1 MKNSSLGTKLLLAA
15 VTLAVLV
22 YFGVQGLR
30 YLDDPLMT
38 SLAYE
43 DQVEES
49 IDVSGYV
56 VREESVL
63 PDESSGSL
71 RLQRSEGER
80 VSDGGTVALVYADA
94 SSIQLQD
101 QMDSL
106 RDRIE
111 QLEYAQA
118 AALGTEV
125 SLKLDSQILQ
135 GIVDLR
141 TAIAENRLDRA
152 EEYGKDLRSLVL
164 KRDYTDADTEDLAA
178 QITSL
183 QTELKTLQSQAAA
196 SIRRITA
203 PQAGLYSAVVDGYET
218 VLTPENV
225 SSLTPSQLKAIQP
238 DESVQSQVGKLVLG
252 DTWYYAVIMDTD
264 QARELEEEGSVTL
277 RFAKSADQD
286 LSVTVDSVSAE
297 ENGQVVVVF
306 RGTTYLSQL
315 TLLRQQ
321 SAQIIR
327 RIAEGIRI
335 PKEAIRTEKVTVDE
349 ETGERTSTA
358 MTGVYCMVGAEA
370 RFKPV
375 EVVYSGDDFVL
386 VTSTLAESAS
396 ASQEKVRL
404 RSGDEI
410 IIAADDLYDGKVLN
424 RQIYE

>member
-1 MKNSSLGTKLLLAA
+1 M
-15 VTLAVLV
+15 
-22 YFGVQGLR
+22 
-30 YLDDPLMT
+30 
-38 SLAYE
+38 
-43 DQVEES
+43 
-49 IDVSGYV
+49 
-56 VREESVL
+56 
-63 PDESSGSL
+63 
-71 RLQRSEGER
+71 
-80 VSDGGTVALVYADA
+80 
-94 SSIQLQD
+94 
-101 QMDSL
+101 
-106 RDRIE
+106 
-111 QLEYAQA
+111 
-118 AALGTEV
+118 
-125 SLKLDSQILQ
+125 
-135 GIVDLR
+135 
-141 TAIAENRLDRA
+141 
-152 EEYGKDLRSLVL
+152 
-164 KRDYTDADTEDLAA
+164 
-178 QITSL
+178 
-183 QTELKTLQSQAAA
+183 
-196 SIRRITA
+196 
-203 PQAGLYSAVVDGYET
+203 
-218 VLTPENV
+218 
-225 SSLTPSQLKAIQP
+225 
-238 DESVQSQVGKLVLG
+238 LG

-386 VTSTLAESAS
+386 VASTLAESAS
-396 ASQEKVRL
+396 ASQETLRL
-404 RSGDEI
+404 RAGDEI

>member
-152 EEYGKDLRSLVL
+152 EEHGKDLRSLVL
-164 KRDYTDADTEDLAA
+164 KRDYTDADTEDLAS

-225 SSLTPSQLKAIQP
+225 SSLTPSQIGRAH
-238 DESVQSQVGKLVLG
+238 V
-252 DTWYYAVIMDTD
+252 
-264 QARELEEEGSVTL
+264 
-277 RFAKSADQD
+277 
-286 LSVTVDSVSAE
+286 
-297 ENGQVVVVF
+297 
-306 RGTTYLSQL
+306 
-315 TLLRQQ
+315 
-321 SAQIIR
+321 
-327 RIAEGIRI
+327 
-335 PKEAIRTEKVTVDE
+335 
-349 ETGERTSTA
+349 
-358 MTGVYCMVGAEA
+358 
-370 RFKPV
+370 
-375 EVVYSGDDFVL
+375 
-386 VTSTLAESAS
+386 
-396 ASQEKVRL
+396 
-404 RSGDEI
+404 
-410 IIAADDLYDGKVLN
+410 
-424 RQIYE
+424 

>member
-1 MKNSSLGTKLLLAA
+1 MKNSTLGTKLLLAA

-43 DQVEES
+43 DQVEEA

-71 RLQRSEGER
+71 QLQRAEGER
-80 VSDGGTVALVYADA
+80 VSDGGVVALVYANEA
-94 SSIQLQD
+94 SIQLQN

-106 RDRIE
+106 RDQIE
-111 QLEYAQA
+111 QLEYAQS

-141 TAIAENRLDRA
+141 TALAEDRLDRA

-164 KRDYTDADTEDLAA
+164 KRDYTDADTEDLTA
-178 QITSL
+178 QISSL
-183 QTELKTLQSQAAA
+183 QTELKTLQSQAAS

-218 VLTPENV
+218 VLTPENI
-225 SSLTPSQLKAIQP
+225 STLTPSQLKAIQP
-238 DESVQSQVGKLVLG
+238 DESVHSQVGKLVLG
-252 DTWYYAVIMDTD
+252 DTWYYAVIMDAD
-264 QARELEEEGSVTL
+264 QAQELEEGSVTL
-277 RFAKSADQD
+277 RFAKSTDQD
-286 LSVTVDSVSAE
+286 LPVTVDSVSAE

-306 RGTTYLSQL
+306 RGTTYLPQL

-335 PKEAIRTEKVTVDE
+335 PKEAIRTEKVSVDE
-349 ETGERTSTA
+349 ETGEHTSTA

-375 EVVYSGDDFVL
+375 EVLYSGDDFVL
-386 VTSTLAESAS
+386 VASTLAESAS
-396 ASQEKVRL
+396 ASQETLRL
-404 RSGDEI
+404 RAGDEI

>member
-1 MKNSSLGTKLLLAA
+1 
-15 VTLAVLV
+15 
-22 YFGVQGLR
+22 
-30 YLDDPLMT
+30 MT
-38 SLAYE
+38 SPAMW
-43 DQVEES
+43 
-49 IDVSGYV
+49 SGRNRYC
-56 VREESVL
+56 RMRAADRCGFSA
-63 PDESSGSL
+63 
-71 RLQRSEGER
+71 QEGER
-80 VSDGGTVALVYADA
+80 VSAGGTVALVYADA

-152 EEYGKDLRSLVL
+152 EEHGKDLRSLVL
-164 KRDYTDADTEDLAA
+164 KRDYTDADTEDLGVPR
-178 QITSL
+178 SPRCRRSSR
-183 QTELKTLQSQAAA
+183 TLQSQAAA

-203 PQAGLYSAVVDGYET
+203 PRAGLYSAVVDGYET

-225 SSLTPSQLKAIQP
+225 SSLTPSQLKAVQP
-238 DESVQSQVGKLVLG
+238 DESVRSQVGKLVLG

-277 RFAKSADQD
+277 RFVKSADQD

-297 ENGQVVVVF
+297 ENGQVVAVF
-306 RGTTYLSQL
+306 RGTTYLSRL

>member
-80 VSDGGTVALVYADA
+80 VSAGGTVALVYADA

-135 GIVDLR
+135 GIMDP
-141 TAIAENRLDRA
+141 ADGHCGKPPGPGGGAWEGP
-152 EEYGKDLRSLVL
+152 EEPGAQAGLHRRGHRGPGVPDH
-164 KRDYTDADTEDLAA
+164 LAA
-178 QITSL
+178 DGAQD
-183 QTELKTLQSQAAA
+183 
-196 SIRRITA
+196 A
-203 PQAGLYSAVVDGYET
+203 PVPGGRLHPADHRSRAGLYSAVVDGYET

-225 SSLTPSQLKAIQP
+225 SSLTPSQLKAVQP

-277 RFAKSADQD
+277 RFVKSADQD

-297 ENGQVVVVF
+297 ENGQVVAVF
-306 RGTTYLSQL
+306 RGTTYLSRL

-396 ASQEKVRL
+396 ASPGEGAPAVR
-404 RSGDEI
+404 G
-410 IIAADDLYDGKVLN
+410 
-424 RQIYE
+424 

>member
-1 MKNSSLGTKLLLAA
+1 M
-15 VTLAVLV
+15 
-22 YFGVQGLR
+22 
-30 YLDDPLMT
+30 
-38 SLAYE
+38 
-43 DQVEES
+43 
-49 IDVSGYV
+49 
-56 VREESVL
+56 
-63 PDESSGSL
+63 
-71 RLQRSEGER
+71 
-80 VSDGGTVALVYADA
+80 
-94 SSIQLQD
+94 
-101 QMDSL
+101 
-106 RDRIE
+106 
-111 QLEYAQA
+111 
-118 AALGTEV
+118 
-125 SLKLDSQILQ
+125 
-135 GIVDLR
+135 

-152 EEYGKDLRSLVL
+152 EEHGKDLRSLVL
-164 KRDYTDADTEDLAA
+164 KRDYTDADTEDLAS

-203 PQAGLYSAVVDGYET
+203 PRAGLYSAVVDGYET

-225 SSLTPSQLKAIQP
+225 SSLTPSQLKAVQP

-277 RFAKSADQD
+277 RFVKSADQD

-297 ENGQVVVVF
+297 ENGQVVAVF
-306 RGTTYLSQL
+306 RGTTYLSRL

-404 RSGDEI
+404 RAGDEI

>member
-80 VSDGGTVALVYADA
+80 VSAGGTVALVYADA

-135 GIVDLR
+135 GIMDLR

-152 EEYGKDLRSLVL
+152 EEHGKDLRSLVL
-164 KRDYTDADTEDLAA
+164 KRDYTDADTEDLAS

-203 PQAGLYSAVVDGYET
+203 PRAGLYSAVVDGYET

-225 SSLTPSQLKAIQP
+225 SSLTPSQLKAVQP
-238 DESVQSQVGKLVLG
+238 DESVIRHAIEVAWDRGDVDTLNSYFGYTIHNLRGKPTNSEFIAMIADKMRLDKRQRVG
-252 DTWYYAVIMDTD
+252 
-264 QARELEEEGSVTL
+264 
-277 RFAKSADQD
+277 
-286 LSVTVDSVSAE
+286 
-297 ENGQVVVVF
+297 
-306 RGTTYLSQL
+306 
-315 TLLRQQ
+315 
-321 SAQIIR
+321 
-327 RIAEGIRI
+327 
-335 PKEAIRTEKVTVDE
+335 
-349 ETGERTSTA
+349 
-358 MTGVYCMVGAEA
+358 
-370 RFKPV
+370 
-375 EVVYSGDDFVL
+375 
-386 VTSTLAESAS
+386 
-396 ASQEKVRL
+396 
-404 RSGDEI
+404 
-410 IIAADDLYDGKVLN
+410 
-424 RQIYE
+424 

>member
-56 VREESVL
+56 VRQESVL

-71 RLQRSEGER
+71 QLQRAEGEK
-80 VSDGGTVALVYADA
+80 VSDGGTVALVYADE
-94 SSIQLQD
+94 SSIQLQT
-101 QMDSL
+101 QMNNL

-135 GIVDLR
+135 GILDLR
-141 TAIAENRLDRA
+141 TALAEDRLDRA
-152 EEYGKDLRSLVL
+152 EEHGKDLRSLVL
-164 KRDYTDADTEDLAA
+164 KRDYTDADTEDLAT

-183 QTELKTLQSQAAA
+183 QTELKTLQSQAAS

-218 VLTPENV
+218 VLTPE
-225 SSLTPSQLKAIQP
+225 SLSAMTPSQLKAVQP
-238 DESVQSQVGKLVLG
+238 DENVHSQVGKLVLG
-252 DTWYYAVIMDTD
+252 DTWYYAVIMDTEE
-264 QARELEEEGSVTL
+264 ARELEEGSVTL
-277 RFAKSADQD
+277 RFAKSTDQD
-286 LSVTVDSVSAE
+286 LPVTVDSVSAE

-327 RIAEGIRI
+327 RIAEGIRV
-335 PKEAIRTEKVTVDE
+335 PKEAIRTEKVTVDD

-386 VTSTLAESAS
+386 VSSTLAESAS
-396 ASQEKVRL
+396 ASQETVRL
-404 RSGDEI
+404 RPGDEI

>member
-152 EEYGKDLRSLVL
+152 EEHGKDLRSLVL

-183 QTELKTLQSQAAA
+183 QTELKTLQSQAAS

-225 SSLTPSQLKAIQP
+225 SKGFLLSLK
-238 DESVQSQVGKLVLG
+238 G
-252 DTWYYAVIMDTD
+252 
-264 QARELEEEGSVTL
+264 L
-277 RFAKSADQD
+277 R
-286 LSVTVDSVSAE
+286 VH
-297 ENGQVVVVF
+297 G
-306 RGTTYLSQL
+306 
-315 TLLRQQ
+315 
-321 SAQIIR
+321 
-327 RIAEGIRI
+327 
-335 PKEAIRTEKVTVDE
+335 
-349 ETGERTSTA
+349 
-358 MTGVYCMVGAEA
+358 
-370 RFKPV
+370 
-375 EVVYSGDDFVL
+375 
-386 VTSTLAESAS
+386 
-396 ASQEKVRL
+396 
-404 RSGDEI
+404 
-410 IIAADDLYDGKVLN
+410 
-424 RQIYE
+424 

>member
-1 MKNSSLGTKLLLAA
+1 MKERTLGTKILLAL
-15 VTLAVLV
+15 VTLGVLAYFVIQAVR
-22 YFGVQGLR
+22 YFG
-30 YLDDPLMT
+30 DPLTTTM
-38 SLAYE
+38 AYQYE
-43 DQVEES
+43 VELS
-49 IDVSGYV
+49 TALSGYV
-56 VREESVL
+56 VRDELVL
-63 PDESSGSL
+63 PDDTNGL
-71 RLQRSEGER
+71 LQQQRSEGER

-94 SSIQLQD
+94 SSTQLQD

-152 EEYGKDLRSLVL
+152 EEHGKDLRSLVL
-164 KRDYTDADTEDLAA
+164 KRDYTDADTEDLAS

-203 PQAGLYSAVVDGYET
+203 PRAGLYSAVVDGYET

-225 SSLTPSQLKAIQP
+225 SSLTPSQLKAVQP
-238 DESVQSQVGKLVLG
+238 DESVRSQVGKLVLG

-264 QARELEEEGSVTL
+264 QARELEEEGCVTL
-277 RFAKSADQD
+277 RFVKSADQD

-297 ENGQVVVVF
+297 ENGQVVAVF
-306 RGTTYLSQL
+306 RGTTYLSRL

-386 VTSTLAESAS
+386 VTSTLTESAS

>member
-22 YFGVQGLR
+22 YFSVQGLR

-80 VSDGGTVALVYADA
+80 VSAGGTVALVYADA
-94 SSIQLQD
+94 SSTQLQD

-152 EEYGKDLRSLVL
+152 EEHGKDLRSLVL
-164 KRDYTDADTEDLAA
+164 KRDYTDADTEDLAS

-203 PQAGLYSAVVDGYET
+203 PRAGLYSAVVDGYET

-225 SSLTPSQLKAIQP
+225 SSLTPSQLKAVQP
-238 DESVQSQVGKLVLG
+238 DESVRSQVGKLVLG

-264 QARELEEEGSVTL
+264 QARELEEEGCVTL
-277 RFAKSADQD
+277 RFVKSADQD

-297 ENGQVVVVF
+297 ENGQVVAVF
-306 RGTTYLSQL
+306 RGTTYLSRL

-321 SAQIIR
+321 SAEVIR
-327 RIAEGIRI
+327 QTTTGIRV
-335 PKEAIRTEKVTVDE
+335 PKEALRVR
-349 ETGERTSTA
+349 ERTVTDEDGNESVVSE
-358 MTGVYCMVGAEA
+358 TGVYCMVGMKA

-375 EVVYSGDDFVL
+375 DVLYSGDDFAL
-386 VTSTLAESAS
+386 VRSTLDTAEEVSKT
-396 ASQEKVRL
+396 QEQIRL
-404 RSGDEI
+404 RAGDEVI
-410 IIAADDLYDGKVLN
+410 ITAYDLYDGKV
-424 RQIYE
+424 IGS

>member
-135 GIVDLR
+135 GSTGR
-141 TAIAENRLDRA
+141 RERPS
-152 EEYGKDLRSLVL
+152 RS
-164 KRDYTDADTEDLAA
+164 TTG
-178 QITSL
+178 
-183 QTELKTLQSQAAA
+183 
-196 SIRRITA
+196 RRR
-203 PQAGLYSAVVDGYET
+203 PCR
-218 VLTPENV
+218 P
-225 SSLTPSQLKAIQP
+225 
-238 DESVQSQVGKLVLG
+238 
-252 DTWYYAVIMDTD
+252 
-264 QARELEEEGSVTL
+264 
-277 RFAKSADQD
+277 
-286 LSVTVDSVSAE
+286 
-297 ENGQVVVVF
+297 
-306 RGTTYLSQL
+306 GTTPCGSGCSLKSG
-315 TLLRQQ
+315 
-321 SAQIIR
+321 R
-327 RIAEGIRI
+327 R
-335 PKEAIRTEKVTVDE
+335 
-349 ETGERTSTA
+349 
-358 MTGVYCMVGAEA
+358 
-370 RFKPV
+370 
-375 EVVYSGDDFVL
+375 
-386 VTSTLAESAS
+386 
-396 ASQEKVRL
+396 
-404 RSGDEI
+404 
-410 IIAADDLYDGKVLN
+410 
-424 RQIYE
+424 